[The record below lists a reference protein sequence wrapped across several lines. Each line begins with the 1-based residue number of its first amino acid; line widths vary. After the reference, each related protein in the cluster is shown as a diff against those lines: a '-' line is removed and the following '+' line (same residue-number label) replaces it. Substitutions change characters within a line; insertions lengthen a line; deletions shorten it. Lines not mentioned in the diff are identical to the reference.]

1 MANLWKDNLPNTS
14 AKVKILDYVFYT
26 EYFDDFPNEGLVAD
40 EQRKQF
46 FKILQDKAIE
56 VVKTT
61 RDVNVLM
68 GFFMIQWMGLTQKK
82 DATPREI
89 MWALMLACKK
99 HLTENKDDV
108 GEIDKYFEV
117 FFWAFVTKERL
128 EKINKI
134 YKEKNIDNF
143 IKESF
148 YN

>member
-1 MANLWKDNLPNTS
+1 MANLWKNNLPNIS
-14 AKVKILDYVFYT
+14 AKIKILDYVFYS

-40 EQRKQF
+40 EHQKHF

-56 VVKTT
+56 VVKIT
-61 RDVNVLM
+61 RDINVLM

-99 HLTENKDDV
+99 HLKENKDDV